1 MSNNTFSRVSLT
13 FMTRLSLIL
22 FIVLSV
28 RLIGSAE
35 TKVVAHRGYWD
46 SPGASQNSIAALHKA
61 DSIGCHAVE
70 LDVWMTADSVL
81 VVNHDPW
88 FNGVDIQTSLAKD
101 ITSQHLSNG
110 ESLPTLREYL
120 QAAHPLK
127 VRLVIELKTHDS
139 RAREILAADKLL
151 AMINEFGLDNRTD
164 YIAFSKE
171 AFARFIKKAP
181 EVSGSYYLNGDY
193 LPEQILFLKGK
204 GIDYS
209 FSTLKKHPEWIDRCH
224 DLGLEVNVWT
234 VNNPDDIRWCL
245 DRNVDF
251 ITTNAPELVQR
262 MIQD

>member
-1 MSNNTFSRVSLT
+1 MSTNTLPEVSLP
-13 FMTRLSLIL
+13 FMPRLLLIL
-22 FIVLSV
+22 FLFLSFHLIV
-28 RLIGSAE
+28 SAE
-35 TKVVAHRGYWD
+35 TKVIAHRGFWD
-46 SPGASQNSIAALHKA
+46 APGASQNSIAALIKA

-81 VVNHDPW
+81 IVNHDPW
-88 FNGVDIQTSLAKD
+88 FNGIDIQTSPAKN

-110 ESLPTLREYL
+110 ENLPTLKDYL
-120 QAAHPLK
+120 QAARPLK
-127 VRLVIELKTHDS
+127 VRIVIELKTHDS

-151 AMINEFGLDNRTD
+151 AMVNEFGLDNRTD

-171 AFARFIKKAP
+171 AFAHFIKKAP

-193 LPEQILFLKGK
+193 LPEQIRFLKGK

-209 FSTLKKHPEWIDRCH
+209 FAALQKHPEWIDRCH